1 MPDNNTNAYDY
12 GESWFSVA
20 GDVDD
25 FIFTRQK
32 DRKNILRAVSARR
45 IFFRKWC
52 RIGVNFRSFFR
63 RQIAQPQPVRFHH
76 LAADVVLLPT
86 VCMGKKPMII
96 ASAGDEQSFF
106 FAKERRLRG
115 KNFAMRG
122 IIGLDAAQSQR
133 TQLIKSG
140 V

>member
-1 MPDNNTNAYDY
+1 MIM
-12 GESWFSVA
+12 EKA
-20 GDVDD
+20 G
-25 FIFTRQK
+25 FLWLAMWMISSFTRQK
-32 DRKNILRAVSARR
+32 DREKYPPSGERPEN
-45 IFFRKWC
+45 FFRKWC

-133 TQLIKSG
+133 AQLIKSG